1 MLIVVP
7 VDTVAPGAGEVTAEV
22 GAVLSG
28 VGVGD
33 GMLGLLVIPHPELS
47 RIEHTTASPVRTPK
61 ILTYRLMKL

>member
-7 VDTVAPGAGEVTAEV
+7 VDTVAPGAGEVTVEV

-33 GMLGLLVIPHPELS
+33 GMLWLLLVIPHPE
-47 RIEHTTASPVRTPK
+47 
-61 ILTYRLMKL
+61 

>member
-7 VDTVAPGAGEVTAEV
+7 VDMVAPGAGEVTVEV

-33 GMLGLLVIPHPELS
+33 GMLGLLLVIPHPE
-47 RIEHTTASPVRTPK
+47 
-61 ILTYRLMKL
+61 